1 MYGIDI
7 DGPILKKK
15 TGRWL
20 RWKLEGL
27 IGEEKSRAYLLMKHA
42 QEAEAVVTNES
53 DDDEDVSLP
62 SWVPIQQ

>member
-27 IGEEKSRAYLLMKHA
+27 IGEEKSRAYLLMKRA
-42 QEAEAVVTNES
+42 QETEAVVTNES